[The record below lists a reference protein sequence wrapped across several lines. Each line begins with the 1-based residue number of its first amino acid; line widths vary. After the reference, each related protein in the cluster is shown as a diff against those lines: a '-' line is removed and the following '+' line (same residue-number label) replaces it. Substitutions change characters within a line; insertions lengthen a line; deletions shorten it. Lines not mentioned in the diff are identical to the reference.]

1 MTGKAETAMDIF
13 DFRKQV
19 VQDFRN
25 YTEGFL
31 TVRDKRLAQFIQGEL
46 DKGFLHPDP
55 LLQLNP
61 LFEPGRDITQL
72 VSDGLLHP
80 KCDDI
85 FRYGKKDGAL
95 GTVAKLHHHQERA
108 LLAALTGK
116 NYVLTTGTGSG
127 KSLSYILPIVNHVL
141 QAGPGKGIRAIV
153 VYPMNALANSQ
164 MGELRKFLE
173 EGFPDK
179 KGPVTFQSYTGQEDQ
194 EIRDGIIT
202 NPPDIL
208 LTNYVMLE
216 LILTRHTDKK
226 LVNKLGNLRFLA
238 LDELHTYRGRQGAD
252 VAMLVRRVREA
263 AGVPSL
269 QLVGTSATMAEG
281 GTAAE
286 KRAKVAEV
294 ASMLFGS
301 PVEAD
306 HVIGE
311 KLRHAT
317 EKLPLNASTRN
328 QMLRKVIEEQAYPR
342 SLDQLRSNPLAS
354 WLETEAGLQVEEA
367 SGELIRRAPRPIDG
381 PDGLAS
387 ALSAAT
393 GISAEKTGEAIRR
406 LLTVTAQL
414 VVATPDVKPALV
426 FRLHQFLSKGEN
438 AYATLEAP
446 DQRYLTLMYQT
457 TAPGEPA
464 ERVLLPLVFCRECGQ
479 DFYAVSLQP
488 QPPDKQKAI
497 RRALNDRDR
506 DGKEPGFIY
515 INPSDPWSRLSE
527 KEFLER
533 LPEDMVETHHDQ
545 IRLRVNNRKKEPQI
559 YYFHPNGDVSRNRDS
574 GSIEGLFLPGGFRF
588 CPHCR
593 VSFNSRQEQ
602 DFQKLSPLGNEG
614 RSTATTILG
623 ITTVRNLRTTESIPA
638 TARKLLSFTDNRQD
652 ASLQAGHFNDFVQI
666 SLLRGGL
673 ARALAA
679 SGPEGLEMA
688 ELPEKVFKALN
699 LPYSDYSS
707 NPEVTLAAR
716 RNADSALK
724 EVIGY
729 RLFQDLRRGW
739 RLTQPN
745 LEQTGLLEIHYPD
758 LKELCSDFTYW
769 QGKHQYLIGAEPS
782 EREDLC
788 KTLLDF
794 MRRGLA
800 IKATW
805 LEENIQE
812 QIRTRAFNYLR
823 QPWAFDDRE
832 RLRPGTWC
840 LLRSR
845 LPHERDYNSIFLS
858 TRGGFGMYVARM
870 FRDAANG
877 NLKLDERGQIFAD
890 IVDVLHKKGGMLEP
904 QEHEFIRGQR
914 EIAWQVVADAFRWR
928 AGDGK
933 KAYHDTIR
941 VPNAPKEGRR
951 TNPYFVDL
959 YLNQSKYLT
968 DLRAHEHTAQVGN
981 LERKE
986 RENKF
991 RAGQLPVLFCSPT
1004 MELGIDISDLNA
1016 VHMRNVPPT
1025 PANYAQ
1031 RSGRAGR
1038 SGQPALVMTYCAA
1051 GSAHDQYFF
1060 RRPKAMVSGAVTPPR
1075 IDLGNEDLVRAHV
1088 QAVWMAEANPMLG
1101 YTPAEVLQVG
1111 AEGLPLNDDIRNSIQ
1126 APGVAPKALVKAR
1139 SLLASMQTQLRGTG
1153 WYSDSWVEDVIRAAP
1168 HQFDQAFNRW
1178 RRLFETASKQ
1188 VDLQNRRSTD
1198 LTLSK
1203 EDRERAERF
1212 RQEARSQLVLL
1223 SEQSDSSHSDFY
1235 TYRYLAS
1242 EGFLPG
1248 YNFPRL
1254 PLAAFIQGK
1263 AGRKGEEIVQRPRFL
1278 AINEFGPK
1286 TLIYHEGARHQ
1297 VTRVIL
1303 EQGRAAAENPAGD
1316 TLLHTAKICP
1326 SCSAFHDGP
1335 EGAAKDKC
1343 HCGQPLTHAQKTNL
1357 LRMLNVVT
1365 RRRERINCDEEDR
1378 TRRGYDIRTA
1388 IQFDS
1393 GPGGL
1398 MTATLPK
1405 EENTPGWKLEYGRA
1419 ATLWRINYGWRKRQ
1433 LGEEGFMLDLTNG
1446 YWLDKDDED
1455 EQDPDMPGATKSAKV
1470 IPFVDDRRN
1479 CLRLSPGEEIPPD
1492 VLLSF
1497 LSALKSGIQAA
1508 FQLEDSELAAEALPS
1523 EQDPRYLLLFEAAEG
1538 GAGVLRRLV
1547 EEPGALAKA
1556 AKNALEIL
1564 HFDPETG
1571 ADRKRPDGSSEDC
1584 MRACYQCMLHYGNQ
1598 MLHDRLDRHLAMP
1611 LLMAMTGTPVSASP
1625 TSRTRQDHLAQ
1636 LLALCESDLERD
1648 WLALLD
1654 QHQFKLPDRAQ
1665 LRLGDLHA
1673 RPDFVFQEDRVA
1685 IYIDGPHHDYPDRK
1699 ARDATLRS
1707 QLITQGWAHIA
1718 FTLKDDWLT
1727 LIRQHAY
1734 LFGQGIQGN

>member
-1 MTGKAETAMDIF
+1 MDIF
-13 DFRKQV
+13 GFRKSIVKDFRS
-19 VQDFRN
+19 

-31 TVRDKRLAQFIQGEL
+31 TVRDSRLNQFIQAEM

-61 LFEPGRDITQL
+61 LFEPGRDISQL
-72 VSDGLLHP
+72 VKDGLLHP
-80 KCDDI
+80 KCEEI
-85 FRYGKKDGAL
+85 FRYGKADGAL
-95 GTVAKLHHHQERA
+95 GKVAKLHHHQERA
-108 LLAALTGK
+108 LVAALTGK

-164 MGELRKFLE
+164 MGELKKFLE

-179 KGPVTFQSYTGQEDQ
+179 KGPITFQSYTGQEDQ
-194 EIRDGIIT
+194 EIRDGILT
-202 NPPDIL
+202 SPPDIL

-216 LILTRHTDKK
+216 LILTRHSDKK
-226 LVNKLGNLRFLA
+226 LVSKLGNLQFLA

-269 QLVGTSATMAEG
+269 QMVGTSATMAEG

-286 KRAKVAEV
+286 KRARVAEV
-294 ASMLFGS
+294 ATMLFGS
-301 PVEAD
+301 PVEPD

-317 EKLPLNASTRN
+317 EKLPIVAATRN
-328 QMLRKVIEEQAYPR
+328 QMLRKAIQEKLLPA
-342 SLDQLRSNPLAS
+342 SLDELRVHPLAS

-381 PDGLAS
+381 PDGLAN
-387 ALSAAT
+387 ALAT
-393 GISAEKTGEAIRR
+393 VTGLAPDLTSEAIRQ
-406 LLTVTAQL
+406 LLTTTAQL
-414 VVATPDVKPALV
+414 VAATPGVKPVLV

-438 AYATLEAP
+438 AYSTLEAP
-446 DQRYLTLMYQT
+446 DKRYLTLMYQT

-464 ERVLLPLVFCRECGQ
+464 DRVLLPLVFCRECGQ

-488 QPPDKQKAI
+488 SSDGLKTI

-506 DGKEPGFIY
+506 DGKDPGFVY
-515 INPSDPWSRLSE
+515 INPEDPWSALSE
-527 KEFLER
+527 SQFLER
-533 LPEDMVETHHDQ
+533 LPEDMVEIHRDQ
-545 IRLRVNNRKKEPQI
+545 TRLRANSRDKEPQI
-559 YYFHPNGDVSRNRDS
+559 FYFHPNGIVSRSPES

-623 ITTVRNLRTTESIPA
+623 ITTVRNLRNTDSIPA

-679 SGPEGLEMA
+679 AGPEGLEMA
-688 ELPEKVFKALN
+688 ELPEKVFKALS

-707 NPEVTLAAR
+707 NPEVTLTAR
-716 RNADSALK
+716 RSADSALK

-758 LKELCSDFTYW
+758 LSELCSDSTFW
-769 QGKHQYLIGAEPS
+769 QDKHPYLIGAEPH
-782 EREDLC
+782 ERELIC

-805 LEENIQE
+805 LEETIQE
-812 QIRTRAFNYLR
+812 QIRSRAYNYLKL
-823 QPWAFDDRE
+823 PWAFDDRE

-840 LLRSR
+840 LIRSR
-845 LPHERDYNSIFLS
+845 DRHERDYNNVFLS
-858 TRGGFGMYVARM
+858 GRGGFGMFLARR
-870 FRDAANG
+870 FRDVAGG
-877 NLKLDERGQIFAD
+877 NLKTDERILLFEQ
-890 IVDVLHKKGGMLEP
+890 IVDVLHKKGGILEP

-914 EIAWQVVADAFRWR
+914 ETGWQVVADSFRWR
-928 AGDGK
+928 AGDSK
-933 KAYHDTIR
+933 TAYHDTIR

-981 LERKE
+981 QERKE

-1060 RRPKAMVSGAVTPPR
+1060 RRPKAMVSGAVSPPR

-1088 QAVWMAEANPMLG
+1088 QAVWLAEANPMLG

-1111 AEGLPLNDDIRNSIQ
+1111 VEGLPLNQSIRDSIH
-1126 APGVAPKALVKAR
+1126 APSVAHHAMVKAR
-1139 SLLASMQTQLRGTG
+1139 SLLASMQVQLRGTG
-1153 WYSDSWVEDVIRAAP
+1153 WYSEAWVEDVIRAAP
-1168 HQFDQAFNRW
+1168 HQFDQAFSRW

-1212 RQEARSQLVLL
+1212 RQEARAQLVLL
-1223 SEQSDSSHSDFY
+1223 SEEAGSSHSDFY

-1263 AGRKGEEIVQRPRFL
+1263 AGRRGEEIVQRPRFL

-1286 TLIYHEGARHQ
+1286 TFIYHEGARHQ

-1303 EQGRAAAENPAGD
+1303 EQGRAVAESATGD

-1326 SCSAFHDGP
+1326 MCSAIHDGP

-1343 HCGQPLTHAQKTNL
+1343 HCGQPLNNAQKTNL

-1388 IQFDS
+1388 IQFDL

-1398 MTATLPK
+1398 MTAALPAG
-1405 EENTPGWKLEYGRA
+1405 ENTPGWKLEYGRA
-1419 ATLWRINYGWRKRQ
+1419 ATLWRVNHGWRKRQ
-1433 LGEEGFMLDLTNG
+1433 PGDDGFLLDLTNG

-1455 EQDPDMPGATKSAKV
+1455 EQDPDMPGATRSAKV

-1479 CLRLSPGEEIPPD
+1479 CLRLAPDSQIPPD
-1492 VLLSF
+1492 VMLSF

-1523 EQDPRYLLLFEAAEG
+1523 DQDPRYLLLYEAAEG

-1547 EEPGALAKA
+1547 EEPGALVRA
-1556 AKNALEIL
+1556 AKDALDIL
-1564 HFDPETG
+1564 HFDKESG

-1598 MLHDRLDRHLAMP
+1598 MLHDRLDRHLAQP
-1611 LLMAMTGTPVSASP
+1611 LLMAMKSATISPSP
-1625 TSRTRQDHLAQ
+1625 TSKTREQHLAD
-1636 LLALCESDLERD
+1636 LMALCESGLERD

-1654 QHQFKLPDRAQ
+1654 NHQFRLPDRAQ
-1665 LRLGDLHA
+1665 LKLGDMNA
-1673 RPDFVFQEDRVA
+1673 RPDFLFQEDRVA
-1685 IYIDGPHHDYPDRK
+1685 IYIDGPHHDYPERK
-1699 ARDATLRS
+1699 ERDAALRS
-1707 QLITQGWAHIA
+1707 QLISQGWAHIV

-1727 LIRQHAY
+1727 LIRQNSY
-1734 LFGQGIQGN
+1734 LFGQGIQS